1 MVAGKTQSDTVKT
14 RNLLMCK
21 QVKYGD
27 FFLDPTKK
35 RRIRKMR
42 TEVREKL
49 IENYSKRAAKQL
61 PIFEENK

>member
-1 MVAGKTQSDTVKT
+1 MS
-14 RNLLMCK
+14 K

-49 IENYSKRAAKQL
+49 IKNYSKRAAKQL

>member
-1 MVAGKTQSDTVKT
+1 
-14 RNLLMCK
+14 MCK